1 MEMGDE
7 GSQEEGGGGRIIG
20 IKFLNNYLAGGEKI
34 IYIINYIFR
43 IIINNIPHLYI
54 V

>member
-20 IKFLNNYLAGGEKI
+20 IKFLNNYLAGGEK
-34 IYIINYIFR
+34 NYLYYK
-43 IIINNIPHLYI
+43 LYI
-54 V
+54 